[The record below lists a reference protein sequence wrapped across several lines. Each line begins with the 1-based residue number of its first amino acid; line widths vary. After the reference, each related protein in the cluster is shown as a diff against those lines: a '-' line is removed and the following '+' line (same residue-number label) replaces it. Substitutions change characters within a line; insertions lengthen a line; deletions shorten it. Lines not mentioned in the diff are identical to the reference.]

1 MKRLIFAGL
10 VMALCSGSTVFAQ
23 SNNNYSD
30 DVYYNG
36 SQAERD
42 AKADAKKEKKQRQ
55 TQGQEEQYNSS
66 TGDGYADNNY
76 DGNARVYNNSYN
88 TEDDS
93 YIDYDDD
100 SYTSRMRRF
109 YYPMNNVGYWGGVYS
124 PFWSDPFYTN
134 PYYGWGGWYTP
145 GFSIGIGT
153 GWGWGGG
160 PYWNNCWGMNTWF
173 GYGGFGSWY
182 SPYFGG
188 FGGWGYGSGY
198 WNGYYA
204 GFYDGRFGGGGI
216 YNPVRTVNYGPRT
229 SSVGLTSVGAY
240 GRNARMN
247 SIDRSSNM
255 VQPFRSANTNGANGG
270 RAIELQN
277 SDRGS
282 FRSSNGNNNGRS
294 GEMQSVN
301 DRGSF
306 RTANDNGARNGNAI
320 NLDRS
325 NTRVFEDNGRG
336 ARNMQVNPDATNVQP
351 SSRRSGGFFNFG
363 RGNNSGNSDR
373 GFQRSES
380 NGFSQPSRGGFER
393 SAPQQNRSFSNPAPS
408 RSFGNGGGGG
418 FSSPSRS
425 GGGGFSGGGARSGG
439 GGRGR

>member
-10 VMALCSGSTVFAQ
+10 VMALFSGNAVFAQ
-23 SNNNYSD
+23 SNNSYSD

-42 AKADAKKEKKQRQ
+42 ARADAKKQKKQQQ
-55 TQGQEEQYNSS
+55 TQDQEEQYNSS
-66 TGDGYADNNY
+66 TGDGYADNNNY

-109 YYPMNNVGYWGGVYS
+109 YHPMYNTGYWGSVYS
-124 PFWSDPFYTN
+124 PFWADPFYSN

-153 GWGWGGG
+153 GWGFGGG

-182 SPYFGG
+182 SPYYGGFGG
-188 FGGWGYGSGY
+188 FGGWGGYGAGY

-204 GFYDGRFGGGGI
+204 GMYDGRYGGGGI
-216 YNPVRTVNYGPRT
+216 YNPIRTVNYGPRT
-229 SSVGLTSVGAY
+229 NRVGLSSVGAY
-240 GRNARMN
+240 GRSARLT
-247 SIDRSSNM
+247 SVDRGTNM
-255 VQPFRSANTNGANGG
+255 VQPFSRSANGSNVNNGNG
-270 RAIELQN
+270 RAIQLQ
-277 SDRGS
+277 
-282 FRSSNGNNNGRS
+282 
-294 GEMQSVN
+294 
-301 DRGSF
+301 
-306 RTANDNGARNGNAI
+306 NDNGMRSNAVRGINSNAI

-325 NTRVFEDNGRG
+325 NTRVFDGNNGSGRIQQVQDNSG
-336 ARNMQVNPDATNVQP
+336 NAT
-351 SSRRSGGFFNFG
+351 RRSGGFFNFN
-363 RGNNSGNSDR
+363 RGNSSNVDRSNSI
-373 GFQRSES
+373 RSES
-380 NGFSQPSRGGFER
+380 NNNFSQPSRSFEQR
-393 SAPQQNRSFSNPAPS
+393 SAQPSRSFSNPSPAPS
-408 RSFGNGGGGG
+408 RSFGNGGG
-418 FSSPSRS
+418 FSAPSRS
-425 GGGGFSGGGARSGG
+425 SGGFGGGGGGARMG